1 MAYNPFDDVIDQ
13 DPAYMAEG
21 GLTYNPEDVRR
32 ATSYL
37 IKTYGENTPTMSV
50 PELSALG
57 ARLREQP
64 VQEPPTTVPVPD
76 FISQGQQIREKQQ
89 KLQELQDQVPGAFYQ
104 SMQPKVQERRET
116 DFSDVQQTIGAGLAP
131 IYETVSMKE
140 TSDRTKQKKEKN
152 EQIKEQLGFGNQL
165 SKSQLEQAKQYGYEP
180 LTVAETFSQPLDFL
194 YGDQAE
200 AFRKLADGEQL
211 EAEDKYNLIGSP
223 LDAIDFVGAGVA
235 TGAIFKLLKRVR
247 DKYKVPN
254 LKEILDNPAFAG
266 EPDVE
271 EVRALTVGAMPPP
284 GLPIEQGGRQ
294 QIMFDKPDVPDR
306 PGGSS
311 FSLNADDLKL
321 PESKHF
327 RAKDTDEKFKKL
339 ILENPEGTSLKSKE
353 WFRENYGMEVGTFN
367 QALKRFEEAN
377 PDIDFSM
384 FKRDSK
390 ESQKANIKIANEKAK
405 QEFVKKIEGLK
416 TIEDVMKETGL
427 TYTGAYDRIKNT
439 LGNEGLRKY
448 GVSPGVKTG
457 ETAAKVDEFL
467 SANKNRNFTL
477 PELAEEMG
485 INYNT
490 LSDQYRYGR
499 IADTSNIVS
508 KEFRRGE
515 MFDSLITEM
524 NRLLKDINTGKI
536 PANKGPKYYQEAGYN
551 IQMVSDED
559 IVVRP
564 YTQFPQ
570 KGNEQ
575 SLSMQNRDLKKRLG
589 KKSGS
594 VDEDVESILNYI
606 DFGTD
611 PTATKRNALK
621 IKLRDLY
628 RSLIPKNQEILFDNV
643 TDPEAF
649 GFVPKKIIN
658 EYGVVVDNLEWSK
671 GVNKKAYDNLYAVVE
686 SLTSPEDIKKLQE
699 LQKMKKSLNQYT
711 DKKFYNALRDND
723 AFRQQF
729 IDQVNR
735 VDPNNKYNND
745 WEAIYRSYKNM
756 FNGHLSHVAP
766 TRKLGTDAKPFAK
779 APGLEGKFG
788 ESGLIN
794 LNFDNHNISLQP
806 RIENAT
812 EAAVKDLTKAR
823 TVGDQ
828 TEAIQRI
835 IKNNRELKK
844 RHMMAYMRFTDDE
857 MSDAVF
863 DYLKKQFPNQV
874 FKTTE
879 KYGKTP
885 AGIKTFILGDPK
897 PPKVNDLKKYFD
909 SRLDVWLKD
918 PKTFKLSAAVP
929 DGKKVVPDQMMI
941 EGDAPYI
948 FMKKL
953 LPSSFKKGGPV
964 KMAMGGDPLA
974 NMNQQQFMPDPAF
987 EGEDYFN
994 QAVESGNLYAFNPM
1008 KIFKLFN
1015 KTDAVYTPKKLP
1027 DPVGQQQAAPPGTTL
1042 PTTQVVQPEDFAF
1055 ESFTLNKINDPQAP
1069 KAGTPEAW
1077 KQFLYG
1083 GGQGGKVPEAEMFD
1097 TGLEQYLDDYARYYP
1112 DKKITKQELNDYYE
1126 MSPIGNI
1133 EIKVKADLT
1142 NEEITNPGYRNY
1154 VGRPRHQNS
1163 GSQPLDRIGTNY
1175 REIVV
1180 NSGPLPGDKKPFV
1193 ESGHFNEN
1201 NVLGFTRVANYNQP
1215 DGTRVAVIQE
1225 MQTDMLTKVRKE
1237 QERLNALLKRI
1248 ENIKATAAR
1257 EIQSGDPYR
1266 ETSAN
1271 RALEALNAKFP
1282 PAVEEAL
1289 RQHSDLIKPF
1299 PNQAARSSIPDYQ
1312 KQLMDLQKNIDEVLA
1327 SDLQQSKPE
1336 TPFRI
1341 QDISQQQ
1348 QKILDSLLDL
1358 NRSNELEDMLKN
1370 VQVPGTTETEQLLQY
1385 GNDSAVL
1392 NLETGARSMSLK
1404 NLELFPPIPFN
1415 KQADYVDLLLKSTI
1429 KDAQARGINKVA
1441 IYPPD
1446 LINQRWGKN
1455 PDSDAGKKFR
1465 DLYGKVA
1472 IQQMKNIAKKYG
1484 GDAKV
1489 ETVLNPDASNRGLT
1503 YYKTNVDGEYEL
1515 MKQDQLAQGLEPEE
1529 AQLFIDEQL
1538 KRNANSLGANQVIY
1552 SREIAPGQ
1560 TMDYYVQ
1567 PKTITETTDTGG
1579 TIDFEDFELVPLG
1592 PGDDRNAAQV
1602 LIEEYN
1608 PQEVQMFTI
1617 TLDSDKAKGPM
1628 FMFKKKSGGSI
1639 DKDSLV
1645 SITDIFGEYGR

>member
-1 MAYNPFDDVIDQ
+1 MAYNPYDQVIFD
-13 DPAYMAEG
+13 DPAYLTDPEKVKEQLQEETRGITNIIARTAGPIAGLVTDPEGYQQTLDQEQRNKQILEQLGITNRQLTRDELERAKAAGYDPLTPVQALGKISGFLYSDLVKGSENIRSGVDYYDLPENERMGVAMGLIDLADIALLPAVFKKLATIGVKKFGGKTNLKTIAQDPEIQKEFPAETQEILSITG
-21 GLTYNPEDVRR
+21 GGFVPEGVMREADMGGSGGFTPRSGVSIEQQKRLKAQEEETLKLAEILKKDLDEDKNLTMQQLVEKYNLQGITLQGRKDLKK
-32 ATSYL
+32 TSNEIL
-37 IKTYGENTPTMSV
+37 KREV
-50 PELSALG
+50 PEL
-57 ARLREQP
+57 
-64 VQEPPTTVPVPD
+64 
-76 FISQGQQIREKQQ
+76 FK
-89 KLQELQDQVPGAFYQ
+89 
-104 SMQPKVQERRET
+104 
-116 DFSDVQQTIGAGLAP
+116 
-131 IYETVSMKE
+131 
-140 TSDRTKQKKEKN
+140 DRTSPKNRNIQKRKKGDEQLLDYLQKKRESGEKF
-152 EQIKEQLGFGNQL
+152 ESFKQI
-165 SKSQLEQAKQYGYEP
+165 
-180 LTVAETFSQPLDFL
+180 
-194 YGDQAE
+194 
-200 AFRKLADGEQL
+200 
-211 EAEDKYNLIGSP
+211 
-223 LDAIDFVGAGVA
+223 
-235 TGAIFKLLKRVR
+235 
-247 DKYKVPN
+247 
-254 LKEILDNPAFAG
+254 
-266 EPDVE
+266 
-271 EVRALTVGAMPPP
+271 
-284 GLPIEQGGRQ
+284 
-294 QIMFDKPDVPDR
+294 
-306 PGGSS
+306 
-311 FSLNADDLKL
+311 ADDLVKL
-321 PESKHF
+321 KETMPTLQVKNRKSLAN
-327 RAKDTDEKFKKL
+327 RYN
-339 ILENPEGTSLKSKE
+339 ENPEFKELFDEIIDRPEKVQAATDRFQEAYNKIPLDNKLKLLGE
-353 WFRENYGMEVGTFN
+353 ETF
-367 QALKRFEEAN
+367 KSIN
-377 PDIDFSM
+377 P
-384 FKRDSK
+384 
-390 ESQKANIKIANEKAK
+390 
-405 QEFVKKIEGLK
+405 
-416 TIEDVMKETGL
+416 
-427 TYTGAYDRIKNT
+427 
-439 LGNEGLRKY
+439 
-448 GVSPGVKTG
+448 
-457 ETAAKVDEFL
+457 
-467 SANKNRNFTL
+467 
-477 PELAEEMG
+477 
-485 INYNT
+485 
-490 LSDQYRYGR
+490 
-499 IADTSNIVS
+499 
-508 KEFRRGE
+508 E
-515 MFDSLITEM
+515 MFDSI
-524 NRLLKDINTGKI
+524 NRLSQVAGKEKGYSATNLFSRFLYDKYRSIKESDNPLGIVTEDDFFQKLKFTDQDVKDLKSEFSDYVMLERDRLYMQNEGLNFMNNLLDNPKYKPYLINPETGKVDQKLFTV
-536 PANKGPKYYQEAGYN
+536 NKLHDVPLFQARKEG
-551 IQMVSDED
+551 
-559 IVVRP
+559 
-564 YTQFPQ
+564 
-570 KGNEQ
+570 KG
-575 SLSMQNRDLKKRLG
+575 RLKKVGRF
-589 KKSGS
+589 
-594 VDEDVESILNYI
+594 LNT
-606 DFGTD
+606 GTD
-611 PTATKRNALK
+611 PEFLNPHFQPYNRLMVDLDPTLNKLADFLNQKGLMKQASNMNAKVIPKVKDKMGRLKTPDSRINFVTEGIVKLINDRGFNLDPTGKKQDVFLKEVAEAIDDIYKERGLRAVVPTLKGAKNESQIFGVENPKEIDLDTKIDQYKEALINALDYAVENN
-621 IKLRDLY
+621 I
-628 RSLIPKNQEILFDNV
+628 SPKDFR
-643 TDPEAF
+643 TT
-649 GFVPKKIIN
+649 PKK
-658 EYGVVVDNLEWSK
+658 EGTLGY
-671 GVNKKAYDNLYAVVE
+671 
-686 SLTSPEDIKKLQE
+686 
-699 LQKMKKSLNQYT
+699 
-711 DKKFYNALRDND
+711 LR
-723 AFRQQF
+723 F
-729 IDQVNR
+729 
-735 VDPNNKYNND
+735 
-745 WEAIYRSYKNM
+745 
-756 FNGHLSHVAP
+756 L
-766 TRKLGTDAKPFAK
+766 
-779 APGLEGKFG
+779 
-788 ESGLIN
+788 
-794 LNFDNHNISLQP
+794 
-806 RIENAT
+806 
-812 EAAVKDLTKAR
+812 
-823 TVGDQ
+823 
-828 TEAIQRI
+828 
-835 IKNNRELKK
+835 
-844 RHMMAYMRFTDDE
+844 
-857 MSDAVF
+857 
-863 DYLKKQFPNQV
+863 
-874 FKTTE
+874 
-879 KYGKTP
+879 
-885 AGIKTFILGDPK
+885 
-897 PPKVNDLKKYFD
+897 
-909 SRLDVWLKD
+909 
-918 PKTFKLSAAVP
+918 
-929 DGKKVVPDQMMI
+929 
-941 EGDAPYI
+941 
-948 FMKKL
+948 
-953 LPSSFKKGGPV
+953 KKGGPV

-1027 DPVGQQQAAPPGTTL
+1027 NPVTEQQAAPPGTTL

-1112 DKKITKQELNDYYE
+1112 DKKITKQELTDYYE

-1163 GSQPLDRIGTNY
+1163 GSQPLDRVGTNY

-1248 ENIKATAAR
+1248 ENIKANAAR

-1358 NRSNELEDMLKN
+1358 NRSNELEDMLKK

-1489 ETVLNPDASNRGLT
+1489 ETVLNPDASSRGLT
-1503 YYKTNVDGEYEL
+1503 YYKTNLDGEYEF

-1567 PKTITETTDTGG
+1567 PKTVTETTDTGG

>member
-1 MAYNPFDDVIDQ
+1 MAYNPFDDVIEN
-13 DPAYMAEG
+13 DPAYMQTGGELQRSVLPQRRVNYDQETFKPIATAISKGYKLLTPEQDTLEEIEKNKQLRELSTAQALRGTKFEEFAGQADLPSAVIQSPGIKERLDAAGYKPQGFIEG
-21 GLTYNPEDVRR
+21 MSRTGQFFYGDQRQAYDKLASGQQLTDQDRTAIAMSPLD
-32 ATSYL
+32 SLDFLFPPLL
-37 IKTYGENTPTMSV
+37 IKKLGSMGLKTVDDVLKSTADIQEVKQIKNYFGGQGFTPAGVVREADMGGSGGFTPRSGVSIEQQKRLKAQEEETLKLAEILKKDLDEDKNLTMQQLVEKYNLQGITVTGRKDLKKTSNEILKKEV
-50 PELSALG
+50 PEL
-57 ARLREQP
+57 
-64 VQEPPTTVPVPD
+64 
-76 FISQGQQIREKQQ
+76 FK
-89 KLQELQDQVPGAFYQ
+89 
-104 SMQPKVQERRET
+104 
-116 DFSDVQQTIGAGLAP
+116 
-131 IYETVSMKE
+131 
-140 TSDRTKQKKEKN
+140 DRTSPKNRNIQKRKKGDEQLLDYLQKKRESGEKF
-152 EQIKEQLGFGNQL
+152 E
-165 SKSQLEQAKQYGYEP
+165 
-180 LTVAETFSQPLDFL
+180 
-194 YGDQAE
+194 
-200 AFRKLADGEQL
+200 
-211 EAEDKYNLIGSP
+211 
-223 LDAIDFVGAGVA
+223 
-235 TGAIFKLLKRVR
+235 
-247 DKYKVPN
+247 
-254 LKEILDNPAFAG
+254 
-266 EPDVE
+266 
-271 EVRALTVGAMPPP
+271 
-284 GLPIEQGGRQ
+284 
-294 QIMFDKPDVPDR
+294 
-306 PGGSS
+306 S
-311 FSLNADDLKL
+311 FSAIADDLVKL
-321 PESKHF
+321 KETMPTLQVKNRKSLAN
-327 RAKDTDEKFKKL
+327 RYN
-339 ILENPEGTSLKSKE
+339 ENPQFAELFDEIIDRPEKVQAATDRFQEAYNKIPLDNKLKLLGE
-353 WFRENYGMEVGTFN
+353 ETF
-367 QALKRFEEAN
+367 KSIN
-377 PDIDFSM
+377 P
-384 FKRDSK
+384 
-390 ESQKANIKIANEKAK
+390 
-405 QEFVKKIEGLK
+405 
-416 TIEDVMKETGL
+416 
-427 TYTGAYDRIKNT
+427 
-439 LGNEGLRKY
+439 
-448 GVSPGVKTG
+448 
-457 ETAAKVDEFL
+457 
-467 SANKNRNFTL
+467 
-477 PELAEEMG
+477 
-485 INYNT
+485 
-490 LSDQYRYGR
+490 
-499 IADTSNIVS
+499 
-508 KEFRRGE
+508 E
-515 MFDSLITEM
+515 MFDSI
-524 NRLLKDINTGKI
+524 NRLSQVAGKEKGYSATNLFSRFLYDKYRSIKESDNSLGIVTEDDFFQKLKFTDQDVKDL
-536 PANKGPKYYQEAGYN
+536 KSEF
-551 IQMVSDED
+551 SDYVMLERD
-559 IVVRP
+559 RL
-564 YTQFPQ
+564 Y
-570 KGNEQ
+570 
-575 SLSMQNRDLKKRLG
+575 MQNEGLNFMNNLLDNPQYKPYLVNAKGEFDQKSFTVNKLHDVPLFQARKEGKGRLKKVGRF
-589 KKSGS
+589 
-594 VDEDVESILNYI
+594 LNT
-606 DFGTD
+606 GTD
-611 PTATKRNALK
+611 PEFLNPHFQPYNRLMVDLDPTLNKLADFLNQKGLMKQASNMNAKVIPKVKDKKGNLKTPDSRINFITEGIVKLINDKGFNLDPTGKKQDVFLKEVAEAIDDIYKERGLRAVVPTLKGAKNESQIFGVENPKEIDLDTKIDQYKEALINALDYAVENN
-621 IKLRDLY
+621 I
-628 RSLIPKNQEILFDNV
+628 SPKDFR
-643 TDPEAF
+643 TT
-649 GFVPKKIIN
+649 PKK
-658 EYGVVVDNLEWSK
+658 EGTLGY
-671 GVNKKAYDNLYAVVE
+671 
-686 SLTSPEDIKKLQE
+686 
-699 LQKMKKSLNQYT
+699 
-711 DKKFYNALRDND
+711 LR
-723 AFRQQF
+723 F
-729 IDQVNR
+729 
-735 VDPNNKYNND
+735 
-745 WEAIYRSYKNM
+745 
-756 FNGHLSHVAP
+756 L
-766 TRKLGTDAKPFAK
+766 
-779 APGLEGKFG
+779 
-788 ESGLIN
+788 
-794 LNFDNHNISLQP
+794 
-806 RIENAT
+806 
-812 EAAVKDLTKAR
+812 
-823 TVGDQ
+823 
-828 TEAIQRI
+828 
-835 IKNNRELKK
+835 
-844 RHMMAYMRFTDDE
+844 
-857 MSDAVF
+857 
-863 DYLKKQFPNQV
+863 
-874 FKTTE
+874 
-879 KYGKTP
+879 
-885 AGIKTFILGDPK
+885 
-897 PPKVNDLKKYFD
+897 
-909 SRLDVWLKD
+909 
-918 PKTFKLSAAVP
+918 
-929 DGKKVVPDQMMI
+929 
-941 EGDAPYI
+941 
-948 FMKKL
+948 
-953 LPSSFKKGGPV
+953 KKGGPV

-1112 DKKITKQELNDYYE
+1112 DQKITKQQLNDYYE

-1299 PNQAARSSIPDYQ
+1299 PNEAARSSIPDYQ
-1312 KQLMDLQKNIDEVLA
+1312 KQMMDLQKNIDEILA

-1489 ETVLNPDASNRGLT
+1489 ETVLNPDASSRGLT
-1503 YYKTNVDGEYEL
+1503 YYKTNLDGEYEF

-1567 PKTITETTDTGG
+1567 PKTVTETTDTGG

>member
-1 MAYNPFDDVIDQ
+1 MAIYSPYDQVIFD
-13 DPAYMAEG
+13 DPAYLTDPEKAKEQIQEETRGIADIIARTAGPIAGLVTDPEGYQQTLDQEQRNKQILEQLGITNRQLTRDELERAKAAGYDPLTPVQALGKISGFLYSDLVKGSENIRSGVDYYDLPENERMGVAMGLIDLADIALLPAVFKKLATIGVKKFGGKTNLKTIAQDPEIQKEFPAETQEILSITG
-21 GLTYNPEDVRR
+21 GGFVPEGVMREADMGGSGGFTPRSGVSIEQQKRLKAQEEETLKLAEILKKDLDEDKNLTMQQLVEKYNLQGITLQGRKDLKK
-32 ATSYL
+32 TSNEIL
-37 IKTYGENTPTMSV
+37 KREV
-50 PELSALG
+50 PEL
-57 ARLREQP
+57 
-64 VQEPPTTVPVPD
+64 
-76 FISQGQQIREKQQ
+76 FK
-89 KLQELQDQVPGAFYQ
+89 
-104 SMQPKVQERRET
+104 
-116 DFSDVQQTIGAGLAP
+116 
-131 IYETVSMKE
+131 
-140 TSDRTKQKKEKN
+140 DRTSPKNRNIQKRKKGDEQLLDYLQKKRESGEKFEN
-152 EQIKEQLGFGNQL
+152 FKQI
-165 SKSQLEQAKQYGYEP
+165 
-180 LTVAETFSQPLDFL
+180 
-194 YGDQAE
+194 
-200 AFRKLADGEQL
+200 
-211 EAEDKYNLIGSP
+211 
-223 LDAIDFVGAGVA
+223 
-235 TGAIFKLLKRVR
+235 
-247 DKYKVPN
+247 
-254 LKEILDNPAFAG
+254 
-266 EPDVE
+266 
-271 EVRALTVGAMPPP
+271 
-284 GLPIEQGGRQ
+284 
-294 QIMFDKPDVPDR
+294 
-306 PGGSS
+306 
-311 FSLNADDLKL
+311 ADDLVNLKKTMPTL
-321 PESKHF
+321 QVKN
-327 RAKDTDEKFKKL
+327 AKSL
-339 ILENPEGTSLKSKE
+339 INRYDENPEFKELFDEIIDRPEKVQAATDRFQEAYNKIPLDNKLKLLGE
-353 WFRENYGMEVGTFN
+353 ETF
-367 QALKRFEEAN
+367 KSIN
-377 PDIDFSM
+377 P
-384 FKRDSK
+384 
-390 ESQKANIKIANEKAK
+390 
-405 QEFVKKIEGLK
+405 
-416 TIEDVMKETGL
+416 
-427 TYTGAYDRIKNT
+427 
-439 LGNEGLRKY
+439 
-448 GVSPGVKTG
+448 
-457 ETAAKVDEFL
+457 
-467 SANKNRNFTL
+467 
-477 PELAEEMG
+477 
-485 INYNT
+485 
-490 LSDQYRYGR
+490 
-499 IADTSNIVS
+499 
-508 KEFRRGE
+508 E
-515 MFDSLITEM
+515 MFDSI
-524 NRLLKDINTGKI
+524 NRLSQVAGKEKGYSATNLFSRFLYDKYRSIKESNNPQGIVTEDDFFQKLKFTDQDVKDLKSEFSDYVMLERDRLYMQNEGLNFMNNLLDNPKYKPYLINPETGKVDQKSFTV
-536 PANKGPKYYQEAGYN
+536 NKLHDVPLFQARKEG
-551 IQMVSDED
+551 
-559 IVVRP
+559 
-564 YTQFPQ
+564 
-570 KGNEQ
+570 KG
-575 SLSMQNRDLKKRLG
+575 RLKKVGRF
-589 KKSGS
+589 
-594 VDEDVESILNYI
+594 LNT
-606 DFGTD
+606 GTD
-611 PTATKRNALK
+611 PEFLNPHFQPYNRLMVDLDPTLNKLADFLNQKGLMKQASNMNAKVIPKVKDKMGRLKTPDSRINFVTEGIVKLINDRGFNLDPTGKKQDVFLKEVAEAIDDIYKERGLRAVVPTLKGAKNESQIFGVENPKEIDLDTKIDQYKEALINALDYAVENN
-621 IKLRDLY
+621 I
-628 RSLIPKNQEILFDNV
+628 SPKDFR
-643 TDPEAF
+643 TT
-649 GFVPKKIIN
+649 PKK
-658 EYGVVVDNLEWSK
+658 EGTLGY
-671 GVNKKAYDNLYAVVE
+671 
-686 SLTSPEDIKKLQE
+686 
-699 LQKMKKSLNQYT
+699 
-711 DKKFYNALRDND
+711 LR
-723 AFRQQF
+723 F
-729 IDQVNR
+729 
-735 VDPNNKYNND
+735 
-745 WEAIYRSYKNM
+745 
-756 FNGHLSHVAP
+756 L
-766 TRKLGTDAKPFAK
+766 
-779 APGLEGKFG
+779 
-788 ESGLIN
+788 
-794 LNFDNHNISLQP
+794 
-806 RIENAT
+806 
-812 EAAVKDLTKAR
+812 
-823 TVGDQ
+823 
-828 TEAIQRI
+828 
-835 IKNNRELKK
+835 
-844 RHMMAYMRFTDDE
+844 
-857 MSDAVF
+857 
-863 DYLKKQFPNQV
+863 
-874 FKTTE
+874 
-879 KYGKTP
+879 
-885 AGIKTFILGDPK
+885 
-897 PPKVNDLKKYFD
+897 
-909 SRLDVWLKD
+909 
-918 PKTFKLSAAVP
+918 
-929 DGKKVVPDQMMI
+929 
-941 EGDAPYI
+941 
-948 FMKKL
+948 
-953 LPSSFKKGGPV
+953 KKGGPV

-1027 DPVGQQQAAPPGTTL
+1027 NPVTEQQAAPPGTTL

-1112 DKKITKQELNDYYE
+1112 DKKITKQELTDYYE

-1248 ENIKATAAR
+1248 ENIKANAAR

-1266 ETSAN
+1266 EAGGN
-1271 RALEALNAKFP
+1271 RALEALNAKVP

-1299 PNQAARSSIPDYQ
+1299 PNQAARSSIPNYQ
-1312 KQLMDLQKNIDEVLA
+1312 KQMIDLQKNIDEILA

-1348 QKILDSLLDL
+1348 QKVLDSLLDL
-1358 NRSNELEDMLKN
+1358 NRSSELEEMLKN
-1370 VQVPGTTETEQLLQY
+1370 VKVPGTKETEQLLQY
-1385 GNDSAVL
+1385 ATDPNVRD
-1392 NLETGARSMSLK
+1392 LETGDRYMNLK

-1503 YYKTNVDGEYEL
+1503 YYKTNVDGEYEF

-1567 PKTITETTDTGG
+1567 PKTVTETTDTGG

>member
-1 MAYNPFDDVIDQ
+1 MAIYSPYDQVIFD
-13 DPAYMAEG
+13 DPAYLTDPEKAKEQIQEETRGIADIIARTAGPIAGLVTDPEGYQQTLDQEQRNKQILEQLGITNRQLTRDELERAKAAGYDPLTPVQALGKISGFLYSDLVKGSENIRSGVDYYDLPENERMGVAMGLIDLADIALLPAVFKKLATIGVKKFGGKTNLKTIAQDPEIQKEFPAETQEILSITG
-21 GLTYNPEDVRR
+21 GGFVPEGVMREADMGGSGGFTPRSGVSIEQQKRLKAQEEETLKLAEILKKDLDEDKNLTMQQLVEKYNLQGITLQGRKDLKK
-32 ATSYL
+32 TSNEIL
-37 IKTYGENTPTMSV
+37 KREV
-50 PELSALG
+50 PEL
-57 ARLREQP
+57 
-64 VQEPPTTVPVPD
+64 
-76 FISQGQQIREKQQ
+76 FK
-89 KLQELQDQVPGAFYQ
+89 
-104 SMQPKVQERRET
+104 
-116 DFSDVQQTIGAGLAP
+116 
-131 IYETVSMKE
+131 
-140 TSDRTKQKKEKN
+140 DRTSPKNRNIQKRKKGDEQLLDYLQKKRESGEKFEN
-152 EQIKEQLGFGNQL
+152 FKQI
-165 SKSQLEQAKQYGYEP
+165 
-180 LTVAETFSQPLDFL
+180 
-194 YGDQAE
+194 
-200 AFRKLADGEQL
+200 
-211 EAEDKYNLIGSP
+211 
-223 LDAIDFVGAGVA
+223 
-235 TGAIFKLLKRVR
+235 
-247 DKYKVPN
+247 
-254 LKEILDNPAFAG
+254 
-266 EPDVE
+266 
-271 EVRALTVGAMPPP
+271 
-284 GLPIEQGGRQ
+284 
-294 QIMFDKPDVPDR
+294 
-306 PGGSS
+306 
-311 FSLNADDLKL
+311 ADDLVNLKKTMPTL
-321 PESKHF
+321 QVKN
-327 RAKDTDEKFKKL
+327 AKSL
-339 ILENPEGTSLKSKE
+339 INRYDENPEFKELFDEIIDRPEKVQAATDRFQEAYNKIPLDNKLKLLGE
-353 WFRENYGMEVGTFN
+353 ETF
-367 QALKRFEEAN
+367 KSIN
-377 PDIDFSM
+377 P
-384 FKRDSK
+384 
-390 ESQKANIKIANEKAK
+390 
-405 QEFVKKIEGLK
+405 
-416 TIEDVMKETGL
+416 
-427 TYTGAYDRIKNT
+427 
-439 LGNEGLRKY
+439 
-448 GVSPGVKTG
+448 
-457 ETAAKVDEFL
+457 
-467 SANKNRNFTL
+467 
-477 PELAEEMG
+477 
-485 INYNT
+485 
-490 LSDQYRYGR
+490 
-499 IADTSNIVS
+499 
-508 KEFRRGE
+508 E
-515 MFDSLITEM
+515 MFDSI
-524 NRLLKDINTGKI
+524 NRLSQVAGKEKGYSATNLFSRFLYDKYRSIKESNNPQGIVTEDDFFQKLKFTDQDVKDLKSEFSDYVMLERDRLYMQNEGLNFMNNLLDNPKYKPYLINPETGKVDQKSFTV
-536 PANKGPKYYQEAGYN
+536 NKLHDVPLFQARKEG
-551 IQMVSDED
+551 
-559 IVVRP
+559 
-564 YTQFPQ
+564 
-570 KGNEQ
+570 KG
-575 SLSMQNRDLKKRLG
+575 RLKKVGRF
-589 KKSGS
+589 
-594 VDEDVESILNYI
+594 LNT
-606 DFGTD
+606 GTD
-611 PTATKRNALK
+611 PEFLNPHFQPYNRLMVDLDPTLNKLADFLNQKGLMKQASNMNAKVIPKVKDKMGRLKTPDSRINFVTEGIVKLINDRGFNLDPTGKKQDVFLKEVAEAIDDIYKERGLRAVVPTLKGAKNESQIFGVENPKEIDLDTKIDQYKEALINALDYAVENN
-621 IKLRDLY
+621 I
-628 RSLIPKNQEILFDNV
+628 SPKDFR
-643 TDPEAF
+643 TT
-649 GFVPKKIIN
+649 PKK
-658 EYGVVVDNLEWSK
+658 EGTLGY
-671 GVNKKAYDNLYAVVE
+671 
-686 SLTSPEDIKKLQE
+686 
-699 LQKMKKSLNQYT
+699 
-711 DKKFYNALRDND
+711 LR
-723 AFRQQF
+723 F
-729 IDQVNR
+729 
-735 VDPNNKYNND
+735 
-745 WEAIYRSYKNM
+745 
-756 FNGHLSHVAP
+756 L
-766 TRKLGTDAKPFAK
+766 
-779 APGLEGKFG
+779 
-788 ESGLIN
+788 
-794 LNFDNHNISLQP
+794 
-806 RIENAT
+806 
-812 EAAVKDLTKAR
+812 
-823 TVGDQ
+823 
-828 TEAIQRI
+828 
-835 IKNNRELKK
+835 
-844 RHMMAYMRFTDDE
+844 
-857 MSDAVF
+857 
-863 DYLKKQFPNQV
+863 
-874 FKTTE
+874 
-879 KYGKTP
+879 
-885 AGIKTFILGDPK
+885 
-897 PPKVNDLKKYFD
+897 
-909 SRLDVWLKD
+909 
-918 PKTFKLSAAVP
+918 
-929 DGKKVVPDQMMI
+929 
-941 EGDAPYI
+941 
-948 FMKKL
+948 
-953 LPSSFKKGGPV
+953 KKGGPV

-994 QAVESGNLYAFNPM
+994 QAVESGNLYAFNPT

-1027 DPVGQQQAAPPGTTL
+1027 NPVTEQQAAPPGTTL

-1112 DKKITKQELNDYYE
+1112 DKKITKQELTDYYE

-1163 GSQPLDRIGTNY
+1163 GSQPLDRVGTNY

-1248 ENIKATAAR
+1248 ENIKANAAR

-1266 ETSAN
+1266 EAGGN
-1271 RALEALNAKFP
+1271 RALEALNAKVP

-1299 PNQAARSSIPDYQ
+1299 PNQAARSSIPNYQ
-1312 KQLMDLQKNIDEVLA
+1312 KQMIDLQKNIDEILA

-1348 QKILDSLLDL
+1348 QKVLDSLLDL
-1358 NRSNELEDMLKN
+1358 NRSSELEEMLKN
-1370 VQVPGTTETEQLLQY
+1370 VKVPGTKETEQLLQY
-1385 GNDSAVL
+1385 ATDPNVRD
-1392 NLETGARSMSLK
+1392 LETGDRYMNLK

-1503 YYKTNVDGEYEL
+1503 YYKTNVDGEYEF

>member
-1 MAYNPFDDVIDQ
+1 MSLYRPYDQVILN
-13 DPAYMAEG
+13 DPAYMQ
-21 GLTYNPEDVRR
+21 EDDGTEQV
-32 ATSYL
+32 
-37 IKTYGENTPTMSV
+37 TYGPIARGVASGIAKAYSLPTPEEETLQ
-50 PELSALG
+50 EIKKNKQ
-57 ARLREQP
+57 LRELATAQALQGTKYEEYAGQADLP
-64 VQEPPTTVPVPD
+64 SFVVQ
-76 FISQGQQIREKQQ
+76 S
-89 KLQELQDQVPGAFYQ
+89 PG
-104 SMQPKVQERRET
+104 
-116 DFSDVQQTIGAGLAP
+116 
-131 IYETVSMKE
+131 
-140 TSDRTKQKKEKN
+140 
-152 EQIKEQLGFGNQL
+152 IKERLD
-165 SKSQLEQAKQYGYEP
+165 QAGY
-180 LTVAETFSQPLDFL
+180 QPQSFKEGMSRIGQFF
-194 YGDQAE
+194 YGDQRK
-200 AFRKLADGEQL
+200 AFEKLSQGRKLTKQDRNAI
-211 EAEDKYNLIGSP
+211 AFAP
-223 LDAIDFVGAGVA
+223 LDALDF
-235 TGAIFKLLKRVR
+235 IFPPV
-247 DKYKVPN
+247 
-254 LKEILDNPAFAG
+254 
-266 EPDVE
+266 
-271 EVRALTVGAMPPP
+271 ALT
-284 GLPIEQGGRQ
+284 
-294 QIMFDKPDVPDR
+294 
-306 PGGSS
+306 
-311 FSLNADDLKL
+311 KL
-321 PESKHF
+321 SK
-327 RAKDTDEKFKKL
+327 L
-339 ILENPEGTSLKSKE
+339 
-353 WFRENYGMEVGTFN
+353 
-367 QALKRFEEAN
+367 
-377 PDIDFSM
+377 
-384 FKRDSK
+384 
-390 ESQKANIKIANEKAK
+390 
-405 QEFVKKIEGLK
+405 GLK
-416 TIEDVMKETGL
+416 TVDDVLK
-427 TYTGAYDRIKNT
+427 A
-439 LGNEGLRKY
+439 
-448 GVSPGVKTG
+448 S
-457 ETAAKVDEFL
+457 DEI
-467 SANKNRNFTL
+467 
-477 PELAEEMG
+477 PE
-485 INYNT
+485 
-490 LSDQYRYGR
+490 
-499 IADTSNIVS
+499 
-508 KEFRRGE
+508 
-515 MFDSLITEM
+515 ITEVK
-524 NRLLKDINTGKI
+524 NYFGGAGFI
-536 PANKGPKYYQEAGYN
+536 PKG
-551 IQMVSDED
+551 
-559 IVVRP
+559 VVR
-564 YTQFPQ
+564 QAE
-570 KGNEQ
+570 KGE
-575 SLSMQNRDLKKRLG
+575 
-589 KKSGS
+589 
-594 VDEDVESILNYI
+594 
-606 DFGTD
+606 
-611 PTATKRNALK
+611 
-621 IKLRDLY
+621 
-628 RSLIPKNQEILFDNV
+628 
-643 TDPEAF
+643 
-649 GFVPKKIIN
+649 
-658 EYGVVVDNLEWSK
+658 
-671 GVNKKAYDNLYAVVE
+671 
-686 SLTSPEDIKKLQE
+686 
-699 LQKMKKSLNQYT
+699 
-711 DKKFYNALRDND
+711 
-723 AFRQQF
+723 
-729 IDQVNR
+729 
-735 VDPNNKYNND
+735 
-745 WEAIYRSYKNM
+745 
-756 FNGHLSHVAP
+756 
-766 TRKLGTDAKPFAK
+766 
-779 APGLEGKFG
+779 
-788 ESGLIN
+788 
-794 LNFDNHNISLQP
+794 
-806 RIENAT
+806 
-812 EAAVKDLTKAR
+812 
-823 TVGDQ
+823 
-828 TEAIQRI
+828 
-835 IKNNRELKK
+835 
-844 RHMMAYMRFTDDE
+844 
-857 MSDAVF
+857 
-863 DYLKKQFPNQV
+863 
-874 FKTTE
+874 
-879 KYGKTP
+879 
-885 AGIKTFILGDPK
+885 
-897 PPKVNDLKKYFD
+897 
-909 SRLDVWLKD
+909 
-918 PKTFKLSAAVP
+918 
-929 DGKKVVPDQMMI
+929 
-941 EGDAPYI
+941 
-948 FMKKL
+948 
-953 LPSSFKKGGPV
+953 PV

-974 NMNQQQFMPDPAF
+974 NMNQQQFTPDPTF

-994 QAVESGNLYAFNPM
+994 QAVESGNLYAFNPG
-1008 KIFKLFN
+1008 KIFKLFS

-1112 DKKITKQELNDYYE
+1112 DKKITKQELTDYYE

-1248 ENIKATAAR
+1248 ENIKANAAR

-1266 ETSAN
+1266 EAGGN
-1271 RALEALNAKFP
+1271 RALEALNAKVP

-1299 PNQAARSSIPDYQ
+1299 PNQAARSSIPNYQ
-1312 KQLMDLQKNIDEVLA
+1312 KQMIDLQKNIDEILA

-1348 QKILDSLLDL
+1348 QKVLDSLLDL
-1358 NRSNELEDMLKN
+1358 NRSSELEEMLKN
-1370 VQVPGTTETEQLLQY
+1370 VKVPGTKETEQLLQY
-1385 GNDSAVL
+1385 ATDPNVRDI
-1392 NLETGARSMSLK
+1392 ETGDRYMNLK

-1503 YYKTNVDGEYEL
+1503 YYKTNVDGEYEF

-1567 PKTITETTDTGG
+1567 PKTVTETTDTGG

>member
-1 MAYNPFDDVIDQ
+1 MAIYSPYDQVIFD
-13 DPAYMAEG
+13 DPAYLTDPEKAKEQIQEETRGIADIIARTAGPIAGLVTDPEGYQQTLDQEQRNKQILEQLGITNRQLTRDELERAKAAGYDPLTPVQALGKISGFLYSDLVKGSENIRSGVDYYDLPENERMGVAMGLIDLADIALLPAVFKKLATIGVKKFGGKTNLKTIAQDPEIQKEFPAETQEILSITG
-21 GLTYNPEDVRR
+21 GGFVPEGVMREADMGGSGGFTPRSGVSIEQQKRLKAQEEETLKLAEILKKDLDEDKNLTMQQLVEKYNLQGITLQGRKDLKK
-32 ATSYL
+32 TSNEIL
-37 IKTYGENTPTMSV
+37 KREV
-50 PELSALG
+50 PELYKTRTAQSQKNIGLQKGKAG
-57 ARLREQP
+57 DEQLL
-64 VQEPPTTVPVPD
+64 EY
-76 FISQGQQIREKQQ
+76 
-89 KLQELQDQVPGAFYQ
+89 L
-104 SMQPKVQERRET
+104 
-116 DFSDVQQTIGAGLAP
+116 
-131 IYETVSMKE
+131 
-140 TSDRTKQKKEKN
+140 QKKRESGEKF
-152 EQIKEQLGFGNQL
+152 EGF
-165 SKSQLEQAKQYGYEP
+165 SAI
-180 LTVAETFSQPLDFL
+180 
-194 YGDQAE
+194 
-200 AFRKLADGEQL
+200 AD
-211 EAEDKYNLIGSP
+211 NL
-223 LDAIDFVGAGVA
+223 V
-235 TGAIFKLLKRVR
+235 
-247 DKYKVPN
+247 N
-254 LKEILDNPAFAG
+254 LKQTDPRLKVVN
-266 EPDVE
+266 
-271 EVRALTVGAMPPP
+271 RKSLTK
-284 GLPIEQGGRQ
+284 RY
-294 QIMFDKPDVPDR
+294 
-306 PGGSS
+306 
-311 FSLNADDLKL
+311 N
-321 PESKHF
+321 
-327 RAKDTDEKFKKL
+327 
-339 ILENPEGTSLKSKE
+339 ENPEFKELFDEIIDRPEKVQAATDRFQEAYNKIPLDNKLKLLGE
-353 WFRENYGMEVGTFN
+353 ETF
-367 QALKRFEEAN
+367 KSIN
-377 PDIDFSM
+377 P
-384 FKRDSK
+384 
-390 ESQKANIKIANEKAK
+390 
-405 QEFVKKIEGLK
+405 
-416 TIEDVMKETGL
+416 
-427 TYTGAYDRIKNT
+427 
-439 LGNEGLRKY
+439 
-448 GVSPGVKTG
+448 
-457 ETAAKVDEFL
+457 
-467 SANKNRNFTL
+467 
-477 PELAEEMG
+477 
-485 INYNT
+485 
-490 LSDQYRYGR
+490 
-499 IADTSNIVS
+499 
-508 KEFRRGE
+508 E
-515 MFDSLITEM
+515 MFDSI
-524 NRLLKDINTGKI
+524 NRLSSVAGREKGISATNLFSKFLYDKYRSIKESNNPQGIVTEDDFFQKLKFTDQDVKDLKSEFSDYVMLERDRLYMQNEGLNFMNNLLDNPKYKPYLINPETGKVDQKLFTV
-536 PANKGPKYYQEAGYN
+536 NKLHDVPLFQARKEG
-551 IQMVSDED
+551 
-559 IVVRP
+559 
-564 YTQFPQ
+564 
-570 KGNEQ
+570 KG
-575 SLSMQNRDLKKRLG
+575 RLKKVGRF
-589 KKSGS
+589 
-594 VDEDVESILNYI
+594 LNT
-606 DFGTD
+606 GTD
-611 PTATKRNALK
+611 PEFLNPHFQPYNRLMVDLDPTLNKLADFLNQKGLMKQASNMDAKVIPKVKDKMGRLKTPDSRINFVTEGIVKLINDRGFNLDPTGKKQDVFLKEVAEAIDDIYKERGLRAVVPTLKGAKNESQIFGVENPKEIDLDTKIDQYKEALINALDYAVENN
-621 IKLRDLY
+621 I
-628 RSLIPKNQEILFDNV
+628 SPKDFR
-643 TDPEAF
+643 TT
-649 GFVPKKIIN
+649 PKK
-658 EYGVVVDNLEWSK
+658 EGTLGY
-671 GVNKKAYDNLYAVVE
+671 
-686 SLTSPEDIKKLQE
+686 
-699 LQKMKKSLNQYT
+699 
-711 DKKFYNALRDND
+711 LR
-723 AFRQQF
+723 F
-729 IDQVNR
+729 
-735 VDPNNKYNND
+735 
-745 WEAIYRSYKNM
+745 
-756 FNGHLSHVAP
+756 L
-766 TRKLGTDAKPFAK
+766 
-779 APGLEGKFG
+779 
-788 ESGLIN
+788 
-794 LNFDNHNISLQP
+794 
-806 RIENAT
+806 
-812 EAAVKDLTKAR
+812 
-823 TVGDQ
+823 
-828 TEAIQRI
+828 
-835 IKNNRELKK
+835 
-844 RHMMAYMRFTDDE
+844 
-857 MSDAVF
+857 
-863 DYLKKQFPNQV
+863 
-874 FKTTE
+874 
-879 KYGKTP
+879 
-885 AGIKTFILGDPK
+885 
-897 PPKVNDLKKYFD
+897 
-909 SRLDVWLKD
+909 
-918 PKTFKLSAAVP
+918 
-929 DGKKVVPDQMMI
+929 
-941 EGDAPYI
+941 
-948 FMKKL
+948 
-953 LPSSFKKGGPV
+953 KKGGPV

-1027 DPVGQQQAAPPGTTL
+1027 NPVTEQQAAPPGTTL

-1112 DKKITKQELNDYYE
+1112 DKKITKQELTDYYE

-1248 ENIKATAAR
+1248 ENIKANAAR

-1266 ETSAN
+1266 EAGGN
-1271 RALEALNAKFP
+1271 RALEALNAKVP

-1299 PNQAARSSIPDYQ
+1299 PNQAARSSIPNYQ
-1312 KQLMDLQKNIDEVLA
+1312 KQMIDLQKNIDEILA

-1348 QKILDSLLDL
+1348 QKVLDSLLDL
-1358 NRSNELEDMLKN
+1358 NRSSELEEMLKN
-1370 VQVPGTTETEQLLQY
+1370 VKVPGTKETEQLLQY
-1385 GNDSAVL
+1385 ATDPNVRD
-1392 NLETGARSMSLK
+1392 LETGDRYMNLK

-1503 YYKTNVDGEYEL
+1503 YYKTNVDGEYEF

>member
-1 MAYNPFDDVIDQ
+1 MAIYSPYDQVIFD
-13 DPAYMAEG
+13 DPAYLTDPEKAKEQIQEETRGIADIIARTAGPIAGLVTDPEGYQQTLDQEQRNKQILEQLGITNRQLTRDELERAKAAGYDPLTPVQALGKISGFLYSDLVKGSENIRSGVDYYDLPENERMGVAMGLIDLADIALLPAVFKKLATIGVKKFGGKTNLKTIAQDPEIQKEFPAETQEILSITG
-21 GLTYNPEDVRR
+21 GGFVPEGVVREADMGGSGGFTFRPGVSIEQQKRLKAQEEETLKLAEILKKDLDEDKNLTMQQLVEKYNLQGITLQGRKDLKK
-32 ATSYL
+32 TSNEIL
-37 IKTYGENTPTMSV
+37 KREV
-50 PELSALG
+50 PEL
-57 ARLREQP
+57 
-64 VQEPPTTVPVPD
+64 
-76 FISQGQQIREKQQ
+76 FK
-89 KLQELQDQVPGAFYQ
+89 
-104 SMQPKVQERRET
+104 
-116 DFSDVQQTIGAGLAP
+116 
-131 IYETVSMKE
+131 
-140 TSDRTKQKKEKN
+140 DRTSPKNRNIQKRKKGDEQLLDYLQKKRESGEKFEN
-152 EQIKEQLGFGNQL
+152 FKQI
-165 SKSQLEQAKQYGYEP
+165 
-180 LTVAETFSQPLDFL
+180 
-194 YGDQAE
+194 
-200 AFRKLADGEQL
+200 
-211 EAEDKYNLIGSP
+211 
-223 LDAIDFVGAGVA
+223 
-235 TGAIFKLLKRVR
+235 
-247 DKYKVPN
+247 
-254 LKEILDNPAFAG
+254 
-266 EPDVE
+266 
-271 EVRALTVGAMPPP
+271 
-284 GLPIEQGGRQ
+284 
-294 QIMFDKPDVPDR
+294 
-306 PGGSS
+306 
-311 FSLNADDLKL
+311 ADDLVNLKKTMPTL
-321 PESKHF
+321 QVKN
-327 RAKDTDEKFKKL
+327 AKSL
-339 ILENPEGTSLKSKE
+339 INRYDENPEFKELFDEIIDRPEKVQAATDRFQEAYNKIPLDNKLKLLGE
-353 WFRENYGMEVGTFN
+353 ETF
-367 QALKRFEEAN
+367 KSIN
-377 PDIDFSM
+377 P
-384 FKRDSK
+384 
-390 ESQKANIKIANEKAK
+390 
-405 QEFVKKIEGLK
+405 
-416 TIEDVMKETGL
+416 
-427 TYTGAYDRIKNT
+427 
-439 LGNEGLRKY
+439 
-448 GVSPGVKTG
+448 
-457 ETAAKVDEFL
+457 
-467 SANKNRNFTL
+467 
-477 PELAEEMG
+477 
-485 INYNT
+485 
-490 LSDQYRYGR
+490 
-499 IADTSNIVS
+499 
-508 KEFRRGE
+508 E
-515 MFDSLITEM
+515 MFDSI
-524 NRLLKDINTGKI
+524 NRLSQVAGKEKGYSATNLFSRFLYDKYRSIKESNNPQGIVTEDDFFQKLKFTDQDVKDLKSEFSDYVMLERDRLYMQNEGLNFMNNLLDNPKYKPYLINPETGKVDQKSFTV
-536 PANKGPKYYQEAGYN
+536 NKLHDVPLFQARKEG
-551 IQMVSDED
+551 
-559 IVVRP
+559 
-564 YTQFPQ
+564 
-570 KGNEQ
+570 KG
-575 SLSMQNRDLKKRLG
+575 RLKKVGRF
-589 KKSGS
+589 
-594 VDEDVESILNYI
+594 LNT
-606 DFGTD
+606 GTD
-611 PTATKRNALK
+611 PEFLNPHFQPYNRLMVDLDPTLNKLADFLNQKGLMKQASNMNAKVIPKVKDKMGRLKTPDSRINFVTEGIVKLINDRGFNLDPTGKKQDVFLKEVAEAIDDIYKERGLRAVVPTLKGAKNESQIFGVENPKEIDLDTKIDQYKEALINALDYAVENN
-621 IKLRDLY
+621 I
-628 RSLIPKNQEILFDNV
+628 SPKDFR
-643 TDPEAF
+643 TT
-649 GFVPKKIIN
+649 PKK
-658 EYGVVVDNLEWSK
+658 EGTLGY
-671 GVNKKAYDNLYAVVE
+671 
-686 SLTSPEDIKKLQE
+686 
-699 LQKMKKSLNQYT
+699 
-711 DKKFYNALRDND
+711 LR
-723 AFRQQF
+723 F
-729 IDQVNR
+729 
-735 VDPNNKYNND
+735 
-745 WEAIYRSYKNM
+745 
-756 FNGHLSHVAP
+756 L
-766 TRKLGTDAKPFAK
+766 
-779 APGLEGKFG
+779 
-788 ESGLIN
+788 
-794 LNFDNHNISLQP
+794 
-806 RIENAT
+806 
-812 EAAVKDLTKAR
+812 
-823 TVGDQ
+823 
-828 TEAIQRI
+828 
-835 IKNNRELKK
+835 
-844 RHMMAYMRFTDDE
+844 
-857 MSDAVF
+857 
-863 DYLKKQFPNQV
+863 
-874 FKTTE
+874 
-879 KYGKTP
+879 
-885 AGIKTFILGDPK
+885 
-897 PPKVNDLKKYFD
+897 
-909 SRLDVWLKD
+909 
-918 PKTFKLSAAVP
+918 
-929 DGKKVVPDQMMI
+929 
-941 EGDAPYI
+941 
-948 FMKKL
+948 
-953 LPSSFKKGGPV
+953 KKGGPV

-974 NMNQQQFMPDPAF
+974 NMNQQQFTPDPAF

-994 QAVESGNLYAFNPM
+994 QAVESGNLYAFNPT

-1027 DPVGQQQAAPPGTTL
+1027 NPVTEQQAAPPGTTL

-1112 DKKITKQELNDYYE
+1112 DKKITKQELTDYYE

-1163 GSQPLDRIGTNY
+1163 GSQPLDRVGTNY

-1248 ENIKATAAR
+1248 ENIKANAAR

-1266 ETSAN
+1266 EAGGN
-1271 RALEALNAKFP
+1271 RALEALNAKVP

-1299 PNQAARSSIPDYQ
+1299 PNQAARSSIPNYQ
-1312 KQLMDLQKNIDEVLA
+1312 KQMIDLQKNIDEILA

-1348 QKILDSLLDL
+1348 QKVLDSLLDL
-1358 NRSNELEDMLKN
+1358 NRSSELEEMLKN
-1370 VQVPGTTETEQLLQY
+1370 VKVPGTKETEQLLQY
-1385 GNDSAVL
+1385 ATDPNVRD
-1392 NLETGARSMSLK
+1392 LETGDRYMNLK

-1503 YYKTNVDGEYEL
+1503 YYKTNVDGEYEF

-1567 PKTITETTDTGG
+1567 PKTVTETTDTGG